1 LENTLKIE
9 HDYDRKK
16 KHQVCAGNMISLLGK
31 VNVFMGKHEEV
42 RTSDSASE
50 LSITTEEQGLGKRQ
64 LFS

>member
-1 LENTLKIE
+1 MIE
-9 HDYDRKK
+9 KK
-16 KHQVCAGNMISLLGK
+16 KHQVCEGNMICLLCK

-50 LSITTEEQGLGKRQ
+50 LSITTEERGLGKRQ